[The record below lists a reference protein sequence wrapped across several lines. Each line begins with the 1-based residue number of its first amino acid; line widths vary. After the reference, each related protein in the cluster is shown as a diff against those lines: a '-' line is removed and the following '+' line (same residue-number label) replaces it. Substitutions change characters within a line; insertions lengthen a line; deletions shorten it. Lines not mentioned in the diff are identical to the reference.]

1 MTQQEFLRAL
11 ARKLR
16 GLPQTE
22 REDALRYYSEY
33 LQDADLAPG
42 ADVTPLVG
50 TPEECA
56 RGILADSLI
65 RQEQA
70 GNVKSGW
77 RSFWLVLLGIFAAP
91 VALPLAIVALVLVI
105 VVFALL
111 LSFFVTGIALALSG
125 LAMPFLIP
133 IDMTGA
139 PGQLLVVAGYGLVMI
154 AIGVLIVIGTAALW
168 RLVVRGM
175 ASLLRGKGD
184 A

>member
-111 LSFFVTGIALALSG
+111 LSFFVTGAALALSG
-125 LAMPFLIP
+125 LAMPFLAFGS
-133 IDMTGA
+133 TGA

-175 ASLLRGKGD
+175 AALLRGKGD